1 MTTDTM
7 STRAKRAARMQQGT
21 TQRDAVIRARRR
33 SFFADLWAVA
43 IRALR
48 ALPREP
54 EVILPALI
62 IPVFFFTVNIGTL
75 QNFAERGIPGLDFRA
90 FQLPTAIVF
99 AVTGISRAAAL
110 VTDIQSGYF
119 DRMLMTPMRRLALLL
134 GLMIA
139 DLALVIG
146 LTLPVLALGFAVGVR
161 FETGIA
167 GVLLFIAFAGL
178 WGLVFTGFPYAIAL
192 KTGSPGAVGASFILF
207 FPFAFLT
214 TASLPKE
221 ALTGWLETVATFNP
235 MTYLLAAL
243 RSLLYGGWQPRVL
256 LEGVLATL
264 GVGIVSIS
272 LALAALRG
280 RVARG

>member
-1 MTTDTM
+1 MQP
-7 STRAKRAARMQQGT
+7 RAGDVTYERRRHAREGL
-21 TQRDAVIRARRR
+21 APIRARRR
-33 SFFADLWAVA
+33 SFVADLWAVA
-43 IRALR
+43 FRALR

-54 EVILPALI
+54 EMMIPSLI
-62 IPVFFFTVNIGTL
+62 IPVFFFAVNLGTL
-75 QNFAERGIPGLDFRA
+75 QDFAERGIPGLNFRA

-99 AVTGISRAAAL
+99 AVTGISRANAL

-119 DRMLMTPMRRLALLL
+119 DRLLMTPMRRLALLL
-134 GLMIA
+134 GLMVA

-146 LTLPVLALGFAVGVR
+146 LTLPVLLLGFAVGVR
-161 FETGIA
+161 FETGIL
-167 GVLLFIAFAGL
+167 GMLLFVAMGGL

-214 TASLPKE
+214 TASLPRE
-221 ALTGWLETVATFNP
+221 ALTGWLETISVFNP

-256 LEGVLATL
+256 LEGLLAIACVGAVSLTL
-264 GVGIVSIS
+264 
-272 LALAALRG
+272 AFAALRG

>member
-1 MTTDTM
+1 MHP
-7 STRAKRAARMQQGT
+7 RAG
-21 TQRDAVIRARRR
+21 DATHAHRRHHAQERLTPIGARRR
-33 SFFADLWAVA
+33 SFVADLWAVA
-43 IRALR
+43 FRALR

-54 EVILPALI
+54 EMMIPALI
-62 IPVFFFTVNIGTL
+62 IPAFFFAVNLGTL
-75 QNFAERGIPGLDFRA
+75 QDFAERGIPGLNFRA
-90 FQLPTAIVF
+90 FQLPTAIIF
-99 AVTGISRAAAL
+99 AVTGISRANAL

-119 DRMLMTPMRRLALLL
+119 DRLLMTPMRRLALLL
-134 GLMIA
+134 GLMVA

-146 LTLPVLALGFAVGVR
+146 LTLPVLLLGFAVGVR
-161 FETGIA
+161 FETGFP
-167 GVLLFIAFAGL
+167 GMLLFVAMAGL

-214 TASLPKE
+214 TASLPRE
-221 ALTGWLETVATFNP
+221 ALTGWLETVAVFNP

-256 LEGVLATL
+256 LEGLLATA
-264 GVGIVSIS
+264 GVGVVSFS